1 MKKRRIILIISA
13 VIVLALLFYVTD
25 MVKNWNEL
33 AKNEQVSEKEEKVS
47 LDWYINYSWYDT
59 EWGESLVSRE
69 ITKQTGV
76 DINFVVP
83 KGSEA
88 EKIRSMIDSDTLPDL
103 VTVGWWE
110 SEGQEMI
117 DNGQVYALN
126 LLAEEYDSAF
136 FTETKQE
143 TVEWYTKADGNIY
156 GYPNYSYT
164 YQEFLN
170 KSSVPSN
177 QNFLVRKDIYK
188 AIGSPDMTTPEGFEA
203 AVKKAAE
210 MFPEVDGKPL
220 IPIGADEF
228 TDGGN
233 NSFDEY
239 LQNFLAVPYEDNGK
253 YYDRNS

>member
-88 EKIRSMIDSDTLPDL
+88 EKIRSILDSDTLPEL
-103 VTVGWWE
+103 VTVGWW
-110 SEGQEMI
+110 
-117 DNGQVYALN
+117 D
-126 LLAEEYDSAF
+126 
-136 FTETKQE
+136 
-143 TVEWYTKADGNIY
+143 
-156 GYPNYSYT
+156 
-164 YQEFLN
+164 
-170 KSSVPSN
+170 
-177 QNFLVRKDIYK
+177 
-188 AIGSPDMTTPEGFEA
+188 
-203 AVKKAAE
+203 
-210 MFPEVDGKPL
+210 
-220 IPIGADEF
+220 
-228 TDGGN
+228 
-233 NSFDEY
+233 
-239 LQNFLAVPYEDNGK
+239 
-253 YYDRNS
+253 